1 MLAAAT
7 MECCLLPFVIRSSS
21 SRVSVIQGGI
31 VWAIWARAISGVMNL
46 GEVVV
51 DVVDEEAATD
61 EELSSVFFFE
71 PPSFLF
77 LFLLFDIKLATRA
90 VVPSQKLKGLL
101 NTKRIALFV
110 PVFVLV

>member
-1 MLAAAT
+1 
-7 MECCLLPFVIRSSS
+7 
-21 SRVSVIQGGI
+21 
-31 VWAIWARAISGVMNL
+31 MNL

-51 DVVDEEAATD
+51 DVDVDEAAD
-61 EELSSVFFFE
+61 KELSWLLLSADAVVFFFE

-90 VVPSQKLKGLL
+90 VVPSEKLKGLL

-110 PVFVLV
+110 PVFVFV